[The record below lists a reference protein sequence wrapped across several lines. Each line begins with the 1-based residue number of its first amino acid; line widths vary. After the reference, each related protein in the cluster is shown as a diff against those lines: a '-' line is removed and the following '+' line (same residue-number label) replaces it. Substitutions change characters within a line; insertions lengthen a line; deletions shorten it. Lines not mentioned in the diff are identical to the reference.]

1 MVVAKSAKVALL
13 VAAKSAKVALLVA
26 TKSTRGVGLL
36 VAAKSTRREWH
47 CTVAA
52 RAREVGDEMRESLR
66 GPASGIE
73 AKS

>member
-13 VAAKSAKVALLVA
+13 VAAKSAKVA
-26 TKSTRGVGLL
+26 LL

-66 GPASGIE
+66 GPASGIQ